1 MGNKIARINPKST
14 SVTDRVNLNPL
25 QLTPEDKFNFLLQ
38 NGVLGYSS
46 DLDDGYE
53 EFKDYTP
60 EQFARM
66 REAMGDDGKQWDITD
81 VTAFPTVDPSKLNY
95 ENVVTLDDLN
105 MSENTKDNTQNG
117 NTIDTN
123 PKVNTKDMLLNM
135 AGKSAEYL
143 SFGYSSPYGNALNG
157 IGDVAMAFNPL
168 IGGIIK
174 GAGVATNLLFGN
186 KMNQQNISKVENN
199 IAKMNNFN
207 SSASD
212 TMGLLAEAK
221 NAPSAMNFNQSFI
234 GKDGAFSNAVKNK
247 YNSLKT
253 LNNAGANRVSRSLQ
267 ANANNIS
274 FNKLTGLERGQI
286 FDFGGQLNSNGTI
299 FDSPLFEVN
308 AGGTHETNPN
318 GGVPVRIDP
327 QTGEPQLVEEGEAI
341 YDQFVF
347 SNNPNLPLFD
357 DTKKG
362 LNLSRKAKTYA
373 DAAKEIN
380 ADVSEMPNDMLARKT
395 AAIRLSALAQ
405 TQEQIKQALEA
416 EQQQEQQAQ
425 MQAQMQAEQEEM
437 SYLEGI

>member
-1 MGNKIARINPKST
+1 MGNKIARINPKGT
-14 SVTDRVNLNPL
+14 SVTGRVNLNPL

-38 NGVLGYSS
+38 NGVLGYSGN
-46 DLDDGYE
+46 LDDAYE

-60 EQFARM
+60 DQFARM

-95 ENVVTLDDLN
+95 ENEVTLDDLD
-105 MSENTKDNTQNG
+105 MSENTKKGD

-123 PKVNTKDMLLNM
+123 PKVNTKDMLLNI
-135 AGKSAEYL
+135 AGKGAEYL
-143 SFGYSSPYGNALNG
+143 SFGYSSPYGAALNG

-168 IGGIIK
+168 VGGIIK

-212 TMGLLAEAK
+212 TMGLLSEAK
-221 NAPSAMNFNQSFI
+221 NAPQAMNFNKKFI
-234 GKDGAFSNAVKNK
+234 GSDGLWSNSVQKK
-247 YNSLKT
+247 YDSLIG

-274 FNKLTGLERGQI
+274 FNKMTGLERGQI

-357 DTKKG
+357 DTRKG
-362 LNLSRKAKTYA
+362 LNLSRKVKTYA

-405 TQEQIKQALEA
+405 TQEQMKQAMA
-416 EQQQEQQAQ
+416 EQKAKQEQEDKLF
-425 MQAQMQAEQEEM
+425 M
-437 SYLEGI
+437 

>member
-1 MGNKIARINPKST
+1 MSNRIAKINPKGNR
-14 SVTDRVNLNPL
+14 VTDRVNLNPL

-46 DLDDGYE
+46 NLDDAYE

-66 REAMGDDGKQWDITD
+66 REAMGDDGSKWDTTD
-81 VTAFPTVDPSKLNY
+81 VTAFPTVDPSKLQY
-95 ENVVTLDDLN
+95 ENEVTLSDLD
-105 MSENTKDNTQNG
+105 MTENTKGNN

-123 PKVNTKDMLLNM
+123 PKANTKDMLLNM
-135 AGKSAEYL
+135 AGKSAEFL
-143 SFGYSSPYGNALNG
+143 SFGYSSPYGAALNS
-157 IGDVAMAFNPL
+157 IGDVAMSFNPL

-212 TMGLLAEAK
+212 TMGLLSEAK
-221 NAPSAMNFNQSFI
+221 NAPQAMNFDQSFI
-234 GKDGAFSNAVKNK
+234 GKDGLFSNTVKNK
-247 YNSLKT
+247 YNKLNT

-267 ANANNIS
+267 ANANNIA
-274 FNKLTGLERGQI
+274 FNKMTGLEKGQI

-318 GGVPVRIDP
+318 GGVPVRMDP
-327 QTGEPQLVEEGEAI
+327 QTGEPQLVEEGESV

-362 LNLSRKAKTYA
+362 LNLSRKVKTYS

-380 ADVSEMPNDMLARKT
+380 ADASEMPNDMLARKT
-395 AAIRLSALAQ
+395 AAIRLAALAQ
-405 TQEQIKQALEA
+405 TQEQIKQAMA
-416 EQQQEQQAQ
+416 EQQQQQ
-425 MQAQMQAEQEEM
+425 E
-437 SYLEGI
+437 LEDKLFM